1 MHSLAVYVMEGHPFA
16 LNLSLENSAD
26 SYLCFRLA
34 LFHSVSYSFSL
45 YLSPCLSLCT
55 VSDSTLSN
63 IDKVFLINTSA
74 NVFVFGGFNA
84 RRKDWS
90 TYSGETDGPAELC
103 YNFSQMTLLRW
114 LTFLPRSLIET
125 LVALLVLFL
134 SSNANI
140 CSIKAFSPLGNS
152 DHVAVSV
159 SIDFLSKSQLDALF
173 HCITYNYS
181 D

>member
-1 MHSLAVYVMEGHPFA
+1 M
-16 LNLSLENSAD
+16 
-26 SYLCFRLA
+26 
-34 LFHSVSYSFSL
+34 
-45 YLSPCLSLCT
+45 
-55 VSDSTLSN
+55 TLQ
-63 IDKVFLINTSA
+63 
-74 NVFVFGGFNA
+74 
-84 RRKDWS
+84 
-90 TYSGETDGPAELC
+90 
-103 YNFSQMTLLRW
+103 SQITLLRW
-114 LTFLPRSLIET
+114 LTFLLRSLIET

-159 SIDFLSKSQLDALF
+159 SIDFLSKSQLDAPF